1 MSFAKDLESQLNV
14 TRTGNGDVTYKTSLN
29 NNLDLFYL
37 SGGVRGSDYYED
49 IATKAEDLVIIFKKA
64 YEESPELALR
74 NLLNIRDIRHG
85 GKGERDLFVTLL
97 NSLIPAHTQV
107 VKNLIYSG
115 AVSALGRWD
124 DLVKLFALQMDKG
137 TEESYFVCSAIAS
150 VFVSEL
156 DKINEEYSSLLP
168 KWLPTNTR
176 NAKTY
181 KVAKKLA
188 TFMGFNDF
196 RDYRKTVSALRKP
209 LNLVE
214 SNLSQRDYGKIEVSH
229 IPSAAF
235 KKYQT
240 ALWRCKESQM
250 KAFLN
255 AVQSGEKKVKTAGL
269 TPDEIV
275 HALDE
280 VVGDDNNLAFY
291 EETWKQMVAE
301 TQDVGNTL
309 VIADVSGSMTGK
321 PMEVSVGLALLF
333 AEAMK
338 GDFHNTWMT
347 FSGHPSL
354 VHVDSEMS
362 LRDKLYYVRS
372 GDWGFNTDI
381 DAAFQTILDTAISN
395 NTAPEELPERL
406 VIISDM
412 QFDESSVGEPHI
424 KRWKE
429 TFTLHGYKLPT
440 VVYWNVSSYS
450 NVPATSSEE
459 GVALVS
465 GFTKG
470 TLNAVLNA
478 EEITPEKIMMEAL
491 MSPEYDFAEVALSKH

>member
-1 MSFAKDLESQLNV
+1 MSFAKDLESKLNV

-49 IATKAEDLVIIFKKA
+49 IATKTEDLVIIFKKA

-115 AVSALGRWD
+115 AVSELGRWD

-176 NAKTY
+176 NVKTY

-188 TFMGFNDF
+188 TFMGFDDF

-250 KAFLN
+250 EAFLD
-255 AVQSGEKKVKTAGL
+255 AVQSGEKKVKTTGL

-275 HALDE
+275 HSIDE
-280 VVGDDNNLAFY
+280 VYDDNNLAFY
-291 EETWKQMVAE
+291 EETWKRMVAE
-301 TQDVGNTL
+301 TRDIGNTL

-338 GDFHNTWMT
+338 GDFHNTFMT

-354 VHVDSEMS
+354 VHVAPEMS
-362 LRDKLYYVRS
+362 LRDKLYYIRS
-372 GDWGFNTDI
+372 SDWGFNTDI

-395 NTAPEELPERL
+395 KTAPEELPERL

-412 QFDESSVGEPHI
+412 QFDSSVVGEPHI

-450 NVPATSSEE
+450 NVPATGSEE

-478 EEITPEKIMMEAL
+478 EEITPEKIMTEAL